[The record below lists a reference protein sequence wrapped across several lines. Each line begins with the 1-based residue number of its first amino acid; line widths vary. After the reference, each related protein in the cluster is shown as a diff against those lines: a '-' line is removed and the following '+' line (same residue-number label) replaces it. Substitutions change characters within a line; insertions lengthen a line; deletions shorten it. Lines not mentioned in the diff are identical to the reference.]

1 MVLTITDEKKVHN
14 LIKKLKNK
22 KSTGLYGIRKKILK
36 CCSSVKE
43 KFSIKSLIIC
53 LEDYKVPQ
61 CMKVAKVIPLFR
73 KRDRNNPENYRPI
86 SLLTSVSQLFE
97 KML

>member
-61 CMKVAKVIPLFR
+61 CMKFAKVIPLFR